1 LKGIVQPRTI
11 SEEAPVMV
19 ETDVNGGPVPGSL
32 SALIVRLARLPSL
45 AAGEAW
51 AIPLRPGDFVGRY
64 EITREIG
71 RGGFGVVYEALDRTL
86 GRAVAVKTVRP
97 GRALTADG
105 GAAWLQDEAEAVAS
119 LSHPGIVAVYDVGET
134 DGAPYVV
141 MELLQGETL
150 ERRLGRRSPLRCLEA
165 LQIARD
171 VAMALVYAHA
181 RGVVHRDLKPANVFL
196 CQNGT
201 TKLLDFGL
209 SHVFGHAREPRSGGT
224 PAYLAPE
231 RWRGETEDA
240 RTDLFSL
247 GVLLYEMLSGK
258 TPYAA
263 SEKHSTVVDPGPPP
277 MLAVEVPRRLAALI
291 ASALAKEPAARPAS
305 AGVFLEEL
313 VAVQRRL
320 EARPRHRRQ
329 LAALLA
335 GAVAAVLLW
344 YARPPPS
351 PVAAE
356 RLGVSVADLSN
367 ETGEP
372 DLDGLS
378 GLIVTALE
386 QSRGLQVLTRSR
398 MSDVLRQLGRED
410 AARIDEPLARDI
422 GRRAGSRAVLV
433 GSIRKFERTY
443 SLDLRAVDP
452 AADRYLFALHEQGV
466 GKESIPGIIDRL
478 AARAREQLRGE
489 PEQMRSSTIKVAEA
503 VTPNLEAYQH
513 YFVGVDCLDRPSR
526 YPTHPR
532 GCLEEFHKAVAIDPA
547 FALAWFQISS
557 ASWSEL
563 VPAAEDRDAAM
574 AEALRHADRVPP
586 KERMLIRAWA
596 AHLAGN
602 DDEAL
607 SIYREVTSAFPDDK
621 HALYV
626 AGDLSWHRSDHATA
640 IPYLESVLR
649 LDPTFD
655 FALDHLSFSLA
666 VLGRRDELAEWVR
679 SWSAMAPTP
688 AVLRALVRGKL
699 GLGDAPAAAAI
710 ARRALEMN
718 PSEYTLRAL
727 GWALAF
733 SGDYATLEAEL
744 SSPETRLTP
753 VLRYV
758 LAHARAAQGRRA
770 EALRMLDAMTRN
782 APDDVVRRDVRLV
795 RAQLFA
801 GDGDAAGVW
810 AEAKALLS
818 VDPARAGLL
827 APYLAWLGDP
837 VRARELASHLE
848 PGSSNHQLFAA
859 AADWRE
865 GRHALARANLEA
877 LESRDPL
884 PVEAMI
890 APAFLR
896 AEVSADEGLDA
907 EAVEALRRFQQL
919 PFQPYWRSWAYPRSL
934 FLLARSLDRL
944 GKREE
949 ARAELDRL
957 LRLWVNADHDLPLLK
972 EAHALKAK
980 LDAP

>member
-1 LKGIVQPRTI
+1 M
-11 SEEAPVMV
+11 A
-19 ETDVNGGPVPGSL
+19 ETDVNGGPAPGAL
-32 SALIVRLARLPSL
+32 SALLVRLARAPSL
-45 AAGEAW
+45 GAGRTW
-51 AIPLRPGDFVGRY
+51 ASPLRPGEFVGRY

-71 RGGFGVVYEALDRTL
+71 RGGFGVVYEALDRNL
-86 GRAVAVKTVRP
+86 GRAVAVKTLRP
-97 GRALTADG
+97 GRALAADG

-119 LSHPGIVAVYDVGET
+119 LSHRGIVAVYDVGET
-134 DGAPYVV
+134 NGAPYVV

-150 ERRLGRRSPLRCLEA
+150 EHRLERRSPLRCLEA

-171 VAMALVYAHA
+171 VATALVYAHA

-196 CQNGT
+196 CEDGT

-209 SHVFGHAREPRSGGT
+209 AHVFGHAGGPRGGGT

-231 RWRGETEDA
+231 RWRGEAEDA
-240 RTDLFSL
+240 RSDLFSL

-258 TPYAA
+258 TPYTA

-277 MLAVEVPRRLAALI
+277 PLAVEGTPRRLAALV

-329 LAALLA
+329 IAALLA
-335 GAVAAVLLW
+335 GVVAAVILWFVRPAPLL
-344 YARPPPS
+344 
-351 PVAAE
+351 PVATE
-356 RLGVSVADLSN
+356 RLAVSVADLSN
-367 ETGEP
+367 ETGEA

-378 GLIVTALE
+378 GLIITALE

-398 MSDVLRQLGRED
+398 MGDVLRQLGRED
-410 AARIDEPLARDI
+410 APRIDEPLAREI
-422 GRRAGSRAVLV
+422 GRRAGTRAVLV

-443 SLDLRAVDP
+443 RLELRGLDP
-452 AADRYLFALHEQGV
+452 AADKYLFALHEQGV
-466 GKESIPGIIDRL
+466 GKESIPGIVDR
-478 AARAREQLRGE
+478 ASARAREQLRDE
-489 PEQMRSSTIKVAEA
+489 PEEVRSSTVKVAEA

-513 YFVGVDCLDRPSR
+513 YFVGVDCMERPSR
-526 YPTHPR
+526 YPTHPQ
-532 GCLEEFHKAVAIDPA
+532 GCLEEFHKAVAIDPG

-557 ASWSEL
+557 ASWDEL

-586 KERMLIRAWA
+586 KELMLMRAWA
-596 AHLAGN
+596 ARLAGK
-602 DDEAL
+602 DDDAL

-649 LDPTFD
+649 LDPTFE

-679 SWSAMAPTP
+679 SWSEMAPTP
-688 AVLRALVRGKL
+688 AVLRALVRGQL
-699 GLGDAPAAAAI
+699 GLGDASAAVAT
-710 ARRALEMN
+710 ARQALEMS
-718 PSEYTLRAL
+718 PTEYTLRAL

-744 SSPETRLTP
+744 SSRETTLTP
-753 VLRYV
+753 VLRYA

-770 EALRMLDAMTRN
+770 EALRMLDAMATN
-782 APDDVVRRDVRLV
+782 APDDEMRRDVRMV
-795 RAQLFA
+795 RAQFFA

-810 AEAKALLS
+810 DEAQALLS
-818 VDPARAGLL
+818 VDPRRAGLL

-837 VRARELASHLE
+837 VHARELASHLV
-848 PGSSNHQLFAA
+848 PGTSQYQLFAA
-859 AADWRE
+859 AVDWRE
-865 GRHALARANLEA
+865 GRPALARANLEA
-877 LESRDPL
+877 LEARDPL

-896 AEVSADEGLDA
+896 AEVAADEGLDA
-907 EAVEALRRFQQL
+907 EAVEALRRFQRL

-957 LRLWVNADHDLPLLK
+957 LRLWTHADQDLPLLND
-972 EAHALKAK
+972 ARALKAR
-980 LDAP
+980 LDAGD